1 MEHTIRELLHLDSES
16 FRDLLHASSEDLK
29 VPVQLVE
36 KDYYISSILRAL
48 SKSAYSQQ
56 IVFKGGTSLSKA
68 YQLIDRF
75 SEDVDFAVIGGDMS
89 GNQVKTLLSKLMKEV
104 TEGFAEDKSFSDI
117 SKGSKY
123 RKQSFSYDAQMGLDV
138 SFNPIPSRIVVEI
151 SAFANPFPY
160 EKRMIEPFVTT
171 YLKKQNLEDIAS
183 QYHLEPFEL
192 NVLSLKQTLC
202 EKTVSLIR
210 FSMSQ
215 DPLASLSSKIRHFY
229 DLNALM
235 NIKDLEE
242 YVCSAE
248 FARAVEALVK
258 HDQTAFDEPFGWK
271 GLKDLTQSPLVLDFE
286 KLWEAL
292 TPKYEENLSVIAYR
306 EIPSSERVKASFL
319 KIIESLRTINL
330 VKKKN
335 QRLSCL

>member
-1 MEHTIRELLHLDSES
+1 MEHTIREPLHLDSES
-16 FRDLLHASSEDLK
+16 FRDLLQASSEDLK
-29 VPVQLVE
+29 IPVQLIE
-36 KDYYISSILRAL
+36 KDYYISAILRSL
-48 SKSAYSQQ
+48 SKSTYSRQ

-75 SEDVDFAVIGGDMS
+75 SEDVDFAVISGDMS
-89 GNQVKTLLSKLMKEV
+89 GNQVKMLLSKLMKEV
-104 TEGFAEDKSFSDI
+104 TVGFTEDKSFADI

-123 RKQSFSYDAQMGLDV
+123 RKQAFSYDALVGLDV
-138 SFNPIPSRIVVEI
+138 SVNPIPSRIIVEI

-160 EKRMIEPFVTT
+160 EKRTIEPFVTT
-171 YLKKQNLEDIAS
+171 YLKKQHLEDVAS

-215 DPLASLSSKIRHFY
+215 DPLVSLSSKIRHFY

-235 NIKDLEE
+235 TIKDLEE
-242 YVCSAE
+242 YVCGVE
-248 FARAVEALVK
+248 FLRDVETLVK
-258 HDQTAFDEPFGWK
+258 HDQAAFDEPFGWK

-292 TPKYEENLSVIAYR
+292 TPRYEENLSAIAYR

-319 KIIESLRTINL
+319 KILDSLRTINL
-330 VKKKN
+330 TK
-335 QRLSCL
+335 SSG